1 MVLFCWVINM
11 KVEIVATTSERL
23 SEAMQRKNMKQ
34 ADLARLTEI
43 DKSSIS
49 LYLSG
54 KYSPKGD
61 KLYKLSLALGV
72 SPAWLSG
79 FNAPMIDNPNI
90 EDNLTSPTVTDDV
103 ITFPVVGDIAAGFD
117 QLAVEDWSGETVDV
131 PLSYLR
137 GRDKSEFFVLNV
149 KGDSMYPL
157 YHEGDK
163 VLILKQSTLNRSGDI
178 GAVIYEGEC
187 ATLKK
192 VEYVMGEDWMRLI
205 PLNPNY
211 KPVEITGV
219 DLERCRV
226 LGIPFVLIREFY

>member
-1 MVLFCWVINM
+1 MTVG
-11 KVEIVATTSERL
+11 ERV
-23 SEAMQRKNMKQ
+23 KK
-34 ADLARLTEI
+34 ARLKSGLSVDELAVKIGKDRSTIYRYESNEI
-43 DKSSIS
+43 EKLPTSIIEP
-49 LYLSG
+49 LS
-54 KYSPKGD
+54 K
-61 KLYKLSLALGV
+61 ALGV
-72 SPAWLSG
+72 LPSFLMGWEE
-79 FNAPMIDNPNI
+79 IDNS
-90 EDNLTSPTVTDDV
+90 LTSPTVTDDV

-137 GRDKSEFFVLNV
+137 GRNKSEFFVLNI

-192 VEYVMGEDWMRLI
+192 VEYVVGEDWMRLI

-226 LGIPFVLIREFY
+226 LGIPFVLIREFYL

>member
-1 MVLFCWVINM
+1 M

-23 SEAMQRKNMKQ
+23 SEAMQRKNIKQ
-34 ADLARLTEI
+34 AELARITGI

-49 LYLSG
+49 LYISG

-61 KLYKLSLALGV
+61 KLYKLALALGV
-72 SPAWLSG
+72 SAAWLSG
-79 FNAPMIDNPNI
+79 FNAPMIDNPV
-90 EDNLTSPTVTDDV
+90 NLENKLTPPTVTDDV
-103 ITFPVVGDIAAGFD
+103 VTFPVVGDIAAGFD
-117 QLAVEDWSGETVDV
+117 QIAVEDWSGETVDI

-137 GRDKSEFFVLNV
+137 GRKKDEFFVLNV

-178 GAVIYEGEC
+178 GAVMYEGEC

-211 KPVEITGV
+211 KPVEIKGV
-219 DLERCRV
+219 DLERCCV
-226 LGIPFVLIREFY
+226 LGIPFVLIREFH

>member
-1 MVLFCWVINM
+1 MFSLNL
-11 KVEIVATTSERL
+11 KRLRKERGL
-23 SEAMQRKNMKQ
+23 TQK
-34 ADLARLTEI
+34 DLAV
-43 DKSSIS
+43 
-49 LYLSG
+49 
-54 KYSPKGD
+54 
-61 KLYKLSLALGV
+61 ALGIAK
-72 SPAWLSG
+72 STISMYENNNREPDFETEELIADY
-79 FNAPMIDNPNI
+79 FNVDINTLRGKQNTSKLKNPTI
-90 EDNLTSPTVTDDV
+90 TDDIV
-103 ITFPVVGDIAAGFD
+103 TFPVVGDIAAGFD
-117 QLAVEDWSGETVDV
+117 QIAVEDWSGETVDI

-137 GRDKSEFFVLNV
+137 GRKKSEFFVLNV

-178 GAVIYEGEC
+178 GAVMYDGEC

-211 KPVEITGV
+211 KPVEIKGV
-219 DLERCRV
+219 DLENCRV

>member
-1 MVLFCWVINM
+1 MFAKNL
-11 KVEIVATTSERL
+11 KRLRKERRL
-23 SEAMQRKNMKQ
+23 TQK
-34 ADLARLTEI
+34 DLA
-43 DKSSIS
+43 D
-49 LYLSG
+49 
-54 KYSPKGD
+54 
-61 KLYKLSLALGV
+61 ALGIAKSTISMYENNNREPDFETEELIADYFNV
-72 SPAWLSG
+72 DINTLRGKKASLTPPTLS
-79 FNAPMIDNPNI
+79 
-90 EDNLTSPTVTDDV
+90 DDIV
-103 ITFPVVGDIAAGFD
+103 TFPVVGDIAAGFD

-137 GRDKSEFFVLNV
+137 GRNKSEFFVLNV

-178 GAVIYEGEC
+178 GAVMYNGEC

-211 KPVEITGV
+211 KPVEIEGAE
-219 DLERCRV
+219 LENCRV

>member
-1 MVLFCWVINM
+1 MNVGEYIKSLRM
-11 KVEIVATTSERL
+11 KYGYSQEQLGKLIGV
-23 SEAMQRKNMKQ
+23 QRAAVQKW
-34 ADLARLTEI
+34 EC
-43 DKSSIS
+43 
-49 LYLSG
+49 G
-54 KYSPKGD
+54 KVQNLKRETI
-61 KLYKLSLALGV
+61 KKLSDIFNV
-72 SPAWLSG
+72 PASS
-79 FNAPMIDNPNI
+79 FVDEEEIYKF
-90 EDNLTSPTVTDDV
+90 TSPTVTDDV

>member
-1 MVLFCWVINM
+1 MTVG
-11 KVEIVATTSERL
+11 ERV
-23 SEAMQRKNMKQ
+23 KK
-34 ADLARLTEI
+34 ARLKAGLSVDELAIKIGKDRSTIYRYESNEI
-43 DKSSIS
+43 EKLPTSIIEP
-49 LYLSG
+49 LS
-54 KYSPKGD
+54 K
-61 KLYKLSLALGV
+61 ALGV
-72 SPAWLSG
+72 LPSFLMGWEE
-79 FNAPMIDNPNI
+79 IDN
-90 EDNLTSPTVTDDV
+90 NLTSPTVTDDIV
-103 ITFPVVGDIAAGFD
+103 TFPVVGDIAAGFD
-117 QLAVEDWSGETVDV
+117 QIAVEDWSGETVDV

-137 GRDKSEFFVLNV
+137 GRKKSEFFVLNV

-178 GAVIYEGEC
+178 GAVMYNGEC

-211 KPVEITGV
+211 KPVEIKGAE
-219 DLERCRV
+219 LESCRV

>member
-1 MVLFCWVINM
+1 MFAKNL
-11 KVEIVATTSERL
+11 KRLRKERSL
-23 SEAMQRKNMKQ
+23 TQK
-34 ADLARLTEI
+34 DLAE
-43 DKSSIS
+43 
-49 LYLSG
+49 
-54 KYSPKGD
+54 
-61 KLYKLSLALGV
+61 ALGIAKSTISMYENNNREPDFETEELIADFFNV
-72 SPAWLSG
+72 DINTLRGKKASLS
-79 FNAPMIDNPNI
+79 
-90 EDNLTSPTVTDDV
+90 SPTVTDDIV
-103 ITFPVVGDIAAGFD
+103 TFPVVGDIAAGFD

-137 GRDKSEFFVLNV
+137 GRNKSEFFVLNV

-178 GAVIYEGEC
+178 GAVMYNGEC

-211 KPVEITGV
+211 KPEEIKGV